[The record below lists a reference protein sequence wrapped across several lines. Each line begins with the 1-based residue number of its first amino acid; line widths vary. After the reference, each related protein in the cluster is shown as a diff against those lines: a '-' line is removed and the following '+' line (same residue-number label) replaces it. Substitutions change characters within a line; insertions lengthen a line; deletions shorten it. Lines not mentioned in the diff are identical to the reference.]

1 MYVSGKGK
9 VIKVLFVCMGN
20 ICRSPTAEGVFRHI
34 LRQKNL
40 SDQVEV
46 DSAGTHGYHAG
57 EAPDQRTQRA
67 AAIRSYNL
75 SEMRARKVAAQDL
88 DYFDLILAMDHN
100 NLGVLKRICPPDK
113 HDRLGLLMSYSKN
126 FDDDEVPDPY
136 YGLGHRFDLVL
147 DMIEDAANG
156 LVESIEQRLRDA
168 ANTETADDDSAQL
181 DELDSTA

>member
-1 MYVSGKGK
+1 M
-9 VIKVLFVCMGN
+9 IKVLFVCMGN

-34 LRQKNL
+34 LRQKKL
-40 SDQVEV
+40 DDQVEV

-67 AAIRSYNL
+67 AAVRQYDL
-75 SEMRARKVAAQDL
+75 SDMRARKVATQDL
-88 DYFDLILAMDHN
+88 EYFDLILAMDHN

-136 YGLGHRFDLVL
+136 YGLGHGFDLVL
-147 DMIEDAANG
+147 DMIEDAAHG
-156 LVESIEQRLRDA
+156 LLESLERRLREEASDGRTAALDA
-168 ANTETADDDSAQL
+168 QRD
-181 DELDSTA
+181 